1 MSAQTRRAFAAHYVR
16 AFIVG
21 DQATVAA
28 YEQAATDHD
37 AQHPGAP
44 SLVDQLADAARGLHQ
59 PAAA

>member
-1 MSAQTRRAFAAHYVR
+1 MSEQTRRAFAAHYLR
-16 AFIVG
+16 AASVG
-21 DQATVAA
+21 DTVTVNA

-59 PAAA
+59 PVAA